1 MSNEIVKTESV
12 TVSVTPRQAA
22 WIKLA
27 DVKTKLETSLQK
39 QELQLQLYLQG
50 ESIEVI
56 ESHIDSY
63 VKGWKSLQ
71 AERLAFTSIVDN
83 KIVQPLMDYEKRS
96 SPATNE
102 GFVKLKQKLLE
113 LKLAANEKGGVEK
126 AKKDE
131 QILYIA
137 HIKNQYE
144 IQKAEFLKTA
154 YREISV
160 CYKAA
165 LEDPRTKDEIKG
177 EVAKTITEIKFVE
190 LVKFPRKHVTNEEA
204 TKIYADIPKPSV
216 KELRGTMLT
225 ELERT
230 WGNYENDKAANLGT
244 TIEEESQIRL
254 KEIENEFQQS
264 TAINSLMAQGEMNQ
278 TATVVGAGKKKV
290 KTVISVVSEDT
301 LVWAIKIM
309 AAFINTP
316 QAHGY
321 LKAKK
326 AGNIKVEQL
335 ADALATHVMAGGKKI
350 DGIKYEE
357 KTTL

>member
-1 MSNEIVKTESV
+1 MANEITTPNVTLSV
-12 TVSVTPRQAA
+12 SPRQAA

-102 GFVKLKQKLLE
+102 EFIKLKQKLLD
-113 LKLAANEKGGVEK
+113 LKLAANEKSGAEK

-144 IQKAEFLKTA
+144 IQKAEFLKAA
-154 YREISV
+154 YREIST

-225 ELERT
+225 ELERV
-230 WGNYENDKAANLGT
+230 WGNYENDAAANLVVDSEDK
-244 TIEEESQIRL
+244 IS
-254 KEIENEFQQS
+254 EIDASVQQS

-290 KTVISVVSEDT
+290 KTVINIVSEDT

-316 QAHGY
+316 QAHGF

-326 AGNIKVEQL
+326 AGNIRVDQL
-335 ADALATHVMAGGKKI
+335 ADALATHVMSGAKKI